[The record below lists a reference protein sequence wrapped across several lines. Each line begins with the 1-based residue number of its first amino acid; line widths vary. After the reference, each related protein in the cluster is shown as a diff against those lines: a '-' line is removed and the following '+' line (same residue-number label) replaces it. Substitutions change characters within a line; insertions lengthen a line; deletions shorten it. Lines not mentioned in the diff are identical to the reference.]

1 MKRIPK
7 AACAATVVLLSISLC
22 APLPAV
28 SMGFSAAPGVQAHGD
43 FLTIAAKKKKPVRR
57 NPKNGDVLIGPVE
70 GFRQPDWK
78 KARMGREGN
87 DLGGLIGKAV
97 NNFMRGG
104 IPSGSGGSRG
114 RRAGGAD
121 EAPMGA
127 QGQTCGVQ
135 YWTDTPTAPDC

>member
-1 MKRIPK
+1 MRIPK
-7 AACAATVVLLSISLC
+7 AAYAAAVVLSVSLG

-28 SMGFSAAPGVQAHGD
+28 SMGVPAAPGVQAHGD
-43 FLTIAAKKKKPVRR
+43 LLTVATKKKKPVRR

-78 KARMGREGN
+78 NARKGREGN

-97 NNFMRGG
+97 NNFLSGG
-104 IPSGSGGSRG
+104 IPSGGSRG